1 MKIQTFTDLELQTL
15 NGIHTRLVQPKDV
28 ILDEIGVYMVA
39 SITLTFEEQGRPT
52 KWKENAPATLRQKT
66 GDMVLHEAGLLKAG
80 TMHWVEGAAVY
91 IGPGGPAIVY
101 ARIQH
106 LGGETGPGHSVT
118 IPARPI
124 YVVQD
129 EDRTWIVQTIRTYV
143 MGH

>member
-1 MKIQTFTDLELQTL
+1 VKIQTFTQLELQTL
-15 NGIHTRLVQPKDV
+15 GGINNRLVQPKDQ

-39 SITLTFEEQGRPT
+39 SITLTFEEQGRPK
-52 KWKENAPATLRQKT
+52 KWKENAPATLKQKT
-66 GDMVLHEAGLLKAG
+66 GNMILHEAGPLKAG
-80 TMHWVEGAAVY
+80 TTHRVEGNAVY
-91 IGPGGPAIVY
+91 IGPSGTAIVY

-106 LGGETGPGHSVT
+106 LGGEAGPGHAVT

-129 EDRTWIVQTIRTYV
+129 EDNVWIVQTIRSYV